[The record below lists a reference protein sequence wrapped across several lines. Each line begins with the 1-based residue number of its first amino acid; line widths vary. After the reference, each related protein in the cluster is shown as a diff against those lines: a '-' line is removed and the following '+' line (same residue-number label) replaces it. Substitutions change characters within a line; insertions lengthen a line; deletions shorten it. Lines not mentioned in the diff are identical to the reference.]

1 MTVTRR
7 LVGPK
12 LPPACRRVVCVGLI
26 CVATAALL
34 AACDDE
40 PVPTATTQPANTP
53 TPVATST
60 PPPTSTATPTPTPER
75 RPVSEEIDA
84 LAWVKDG
91 TTDDEKRGPV
101 ATSTP
106 PPTATATPTPTPE
119 LTPTPTPERRPVSEE
134 IDALAWVKD
143 GTTDD
148 EKRGVEILNYLA
160 GSSRR
165 GFWELMRKPWIRDD
179 LTWIEVEVVAGLRG
193 IAVYHPG
200 TQADELIIQ
209 ILGMPFLD
217 SVEETDINAMEAL
230 STLARIHRRTRM
242 DGVRTAEGGG

>member
-60 PPPTSTATPTPTPER
+60 PPPTATATPTPTPER

-148 EKRGVEILNYLA
+148 EKRGPVA
-160 GSSRR
+160 TSTPPPTATATPTGSSSNINPATNCDGHTHANPRAASR
-165 GFWELMRKPWIRDD
+165 IGRDRCAGVGQGRDD
-179 LTWIEVEVVAGLRG
+179 G
-193 IAVYHPG
+193 
-200 TQADELIIQ
+200 
-209 ILGMPFLD
+209 
-217 SVEETDINAMEAL
+217 
-230 STLARIHRRTRM
+230 
-242 DGVRTAEGGG
+242 